1 MKLGTKLLAVVVV
14 ISVLLAMVVIPASA
28 FTGSTATMP
37 TDFTVIEN
45 FDGENTLGWEA
56 HGSTLEF
63 SDAYGYGTEGKS
75 AHVSWSASGW
85 QGFKTKSSLTLSL
98 EKTGLAF
105 WAYNAGSELTNF
117 CVVLLQGSAVILEP
131 PK

>member
-1 MKLGTKLLAVVVV
+1 MKLSKKLLAVILT

-75 AHVSWSASGW
+75 AHVSWSA
-85 QGFKTKSSLTLSL
+85 
-98 EKTGLAF
+98 
-105 WAYNAGSELTNF
+105 
-117 CVVLLQGSAVILEP
+117 
-131 PK
+131 